1 MRTEQSGK
9 YQPLYLRM
17 LTVGR
22 LPKIV
27 GRLFGKV
34 LPGRTEA
41 SQFKSIS
48 KIGRYCGTP
57 IEHRG

>member
-1 MRTEQSGK
+1 
-9 YQPLYLRM
+9 M